1 MSFEGGSQFSGEGA
15 GGGGL
20 PLPEDIHLEDCTM
33 SVIAGS
39 KLGVERA
46 DDLLEDRIV
55 DQGRTTVTYDCKAC
69 LGRFTVSG
77 FSNVDGALSCR
88 SNYLQD
94 ATQVIAKH

>member
-1 MSFEGGSQFSGEGA
+1 MSIEGGSRFSGEGL
-15 GGGGL
+15 GDGSL

-39 KLGVERA
+39 KLGVKLA
-46 DDLLEDRIV
+46 DELLQNRIV
-55 DQGRTTVTYDCKAC
+55 DQSPNITTYDCKAC

-88 SNYLQD
+88 SNYLQE
-94 ATQVIAKH
+94 AQQVIAEN